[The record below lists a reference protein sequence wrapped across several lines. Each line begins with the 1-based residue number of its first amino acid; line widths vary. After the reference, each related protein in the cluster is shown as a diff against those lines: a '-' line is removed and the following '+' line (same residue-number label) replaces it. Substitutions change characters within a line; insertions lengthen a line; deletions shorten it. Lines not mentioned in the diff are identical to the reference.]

1 MSGMKTQVLLLDL
14 LRYNVE
20 EHDRNKGKQEPSH
33 YFVVFMC
40 LNWADKSV
48 GQRSLKLWTTSSDK
62 PVQTGNLT
70 LFLL

>member
-1 MSGMKTQVLLLDL
+1 MSVMKTQVLLYL
-14 LRYNVE
+14 LRYNIE
-20 EHDRNKGKQEPSH
+20 EHERNELKQEPSH

-62 PVQTGNLT
+62 PVQTGDLT